1 MRSILQEG
9 NIGASLGRVV
19 RDGLLLSVVF
29 SAIIVGT
36 ALIDPWIMLE
46 NYPPAI
52 REAVTP
58 PDDLPMVLPIVIG
71 VGMIVVLVWLMVRSI
86 VALERERGGH
96 LAFGGAAL
104 HAWLLFQ
111 VVNLW
116 DVVILDWL
124 LFVTIQ
130 PTAFILP
137 GTGGHPAYDDYL
149 FHLKESHAHPVPWL
163 GGWVG
168 RLIVGGIAT
177 LVIRHRLFCTTPTPK

>member
-1 MRSILQEG
+1 MDSPARTWTR
-9 NIGASLGRVV
+9 RVV

-36 ALIDPWIMLE
+36 VLIDPWIMLE

-52 REAVTP
+52 RELVTP
-58 PDDLPMVLPIVIG
+58 PDDLPVVLPVVIG
-71 VGMIVVLVWLMVRSI
+71 VGMIVVLVWLMVRSV
-86 VALERERGGH
+86 VALERDRGGH
-96 LAFGGAAL
+96 LGFGRAAL

-130 PTAFILP
+130 PAAFILP
-137 GTGGHPAYDDYL
+137 GTEGHPAYDDYL
-149 FHLKESHAHPVPWL
+149 FHLQESYAHPVPWI
-163 GGWVG
+163 GGLVG
-168 RLIVGGIAT
+168 SLIVGGIAT
-177 LVIRHRLFCTTPTPK
+177 LVIRRGPPAV

>member
-1 MRSILQEG
+1 MDSPARTWTH
-9 NIGASLGRVV
+9 RVV

-29 SAIIVGT
+29 SATIIGT

-52 REAVTP
+52 RELVTP
-58 PDDLPMVLPIVIG
+58 PDDLPVVLPVVIG
-71 VGMIVVLVWLMVRSI
+71 VGMIVVLVWLMVRSV
-86 VALERERGGH
+86 VALARDRGGH
-96 LAFGGAAL
+96 LGFACAAF

-130 PTAFILP
+130 PAALLLP
-137 GTGGHPAYDDYL
+137 STEGHPAYDDYL
-149 FHLKESHAHPVPWL
+149 FHLKESYAHPVPWI
-163 GGWVG
+163 GGLVG
-168 RLIVGGIAT
+168 SLIVGGIAT
-177 LVIRHRLFCTTPTPK
+177 LVIRRRLAEVGIC